1 MFLADLANPNVDWV
15 WSFSAGVTEK
25 NKRLV
30 YFRELARKYL
40 INFSIC
46 NLFPWNQICINKY
59 YVYIPVH
66 IIAVLVL
73 PPRLDFRIFVS
84 LDSLNGGMPAD
95 SPSLKV
101 LITLPR
107 VIKLL
112 LIFIPKIIRK
122 YKFMSNFDYTTI

>member
-46 NLFPWNQICINKY
+46 NLFP
-59 YVYIPVH
+59 
-66 IIAVLVL
+66 
-73 PPRLDFRIFVS
+73 
-84 LDSLNGGMPAD
+84 
-95 SPSLKV
+95 
-101 LITLPR
+101 
-107 VIKLL
+107 
-112 LIFIPKIIRK
+112 
-122 YKFMSNFDYTTI
+122 

>member
-1 MFLADLANPNVDWV
+1 M
-15 WSFSAGVTEK
+15 
-25 NKRLV
+25 
-30 YFRELARKYL
+30 
-40 INFSIC
+40 
-46 NLFPWNQICINKY
+46 
-59 YVYIPVH
+59 PVH

-84 LDSLNGGMPAD
+84 LDSLNGGIPAD

-112 LIFIPKIIRK
+112 LIFIPLKK
-122 YKFMSNFDYTTI
+122 YE